1 MCLQTRPMSFSLSLS
16 GFLGHVHGFVLLF
29 WIVAFPLDMHVAC
42 SFSSELSNPFILRF
56 SLFVSECCILL
67 RSLCSTQLLTDSQLK
82 IQPYF
87 LNKTVF
93 FLFQWHLIRP
103 HSLLMKYT
111 SSSKPMTW
119 QRNVK
124 MNWRRELNGP
134 WVKPVEPSYSF
145 SPNSLCVAT
154 LLMPSWSKPNQCC
167 LMMQCCPI
175 TRFVP
180 SFKHLFLLQTN
191 YRNTCVRRY

>member
-1 MCLQTRPMSFSLSLS
+1 M
-16 GFLGHVHGFVLLF
+16 
-29 WIVAFPLDMHVAC
+29 AFPLDMHVAC

-111 SSSKPMTW
+111 SSSKPLTR
-119 QRNVK
+119 QRTVK
-124 MNWRRELNGP
+124 KNWRRELNGP

-167 LMMQCCPI
+167 LMIQCCPI